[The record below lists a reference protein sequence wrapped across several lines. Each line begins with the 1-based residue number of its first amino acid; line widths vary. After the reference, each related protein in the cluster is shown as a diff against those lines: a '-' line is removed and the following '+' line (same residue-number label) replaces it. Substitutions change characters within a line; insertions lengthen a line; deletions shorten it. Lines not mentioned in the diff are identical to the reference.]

1 MSETKPT
8 VMEQIAAFIV
18 DKRNLLFLMY
28 ILAIVFCFFSM
39 RWVDVENDI
48 TAYLSEDTETRQ
60 GLTVM
65 DKEFVTFGTAKI
77 MISNISYEHAQV
89 IADELKEIQGVTKVE
104 FDHTIDHYK
113 DASALL
119 SLTFEG
125 EEDDPI
131 SMTAMNEVRDRV
143 SSYDTSIS
151 TSIGVNLADQLARE
165 MQIIIVIAAF
175 IIIVVLLFTSKTYGE
190 IPVLIITFIVAAVL
204 NMGTNFLLGKISFI
218 SNSVAV
224 VLQLA
229 LAIDYAIILCHRFSE
244 EHEQLPTREACI
256 IALSKAIPEIS
267 SSSLTTIS
275 GLGAL
280 IFMHFKIGEDL
291 AFVLIKSILLSLLS
305 VFTLMPGLLMLFSK
319 IIDKTSHKNFVPSI
333 NIVGKFVVKTRY
345 IIPPIFLVI
354 LVLAFIFANKCPYVY
369 GTTDLRA
376 ARRNDTQIAA
386 DRIKESFG
394 TDNLVAL
401 IVPSGDYEAEGKL
414 LNKLE
419 SYAQVKSTLGLANT
433 EAIDGY
439 MLTAS
444 LTPRQF
450 AELIDLDYEAA
461 KLLYSAY
468 AVHDEA
474 FGKVVNGLSEYGV
487 PLIDMFMFLYD
498 QVDKGYIT
506 LEDELMDTLED
517 LNNNQLTDAKLQL
530 MSEQYSRMLIYLN
543 LPEESDETFAF
554 LETIHDEAAQ
564 YYEEEVYIVGNS
576 TSNYNL
582 SSTFGMDNIIIS
594 ILSALFVIGIL
605 MFTFKSAGL
614 PVLLILV
621 IQASIWMNFSF
632 PYLQNTSLFFLGY
645 LVVSSIQMGANIDYA
660 IVITSRY
667 MVLKK
672 SMPIKEAIIEAL
684 NQSFPTIITSG
695 AILASAGILIG
706 QITTDGTIASI
717 GVCLGRGTI
726 ISMVLVMFVLPQ
738 ILVLGDSII
747 KRTAFAERKQA
758 PLQKASGKLYVS
770 GRVKGYVSG
779 IVDAD
784 ISGVI
789 TGEVH
794 AMFDSKEIR
803 QEEPANDR
811 KEFECYEK
819 N

>member
-419 SYAQVKSTLGLANT
+419 SYEQVKSTLGLANT

-758 PLQKASGKLYVS
+758 PLQKASRKLYVS

-784 ISGVI
+784 INGVI

>member
-419 SYAQVKSTLGLANT
+419 SYEQVKSTLGLANT

-794 AMFDSKEIR
+794 AMIDSKEIR
-803 QEEPANDR
+803 QEEPANDG

>member
-419 SYAQVKSTLGLANT
+419 SYEQVKSTLGLANT

-506 LEDELMDTLED
+506 LEDALMDTLED

-672 SMPIKEAIIEAL
+672 SLPIKEAIIEAL

-794 AMFDSKEIR
+794 AMIDSKEIR
-803 QEEPANDR
+803 QEEPANDG

>member
-419 SYAQVKSTLGLANT
+419 SYEQVKSTLGLANT

-506 LEDELMDTLED
+506 LEDALMDTLED

-594 ILSALFVIGIL
+594 ILSDLFVIGIL

-794 AMFDSKEIR
+794 AMIDSKEIR
-803 QEEPANDR
+803 QEEPANDG

>member
-65 DKEFVTFGTAKI
+65 DKEFVTFGTANI

-125 EEDDPI
+125 DEDDPI

-517 LNNNQLTDAKLQL
+517 LNNQLTDAKLQL

-576 TSNYNL
+576 TSNYDL

-794 AMFDSKEIR
+794 AMVDSKEIR
-803 QEEPANDR
+803 QEEPANDG

>member
-113 DASALL
+113 YASALL

-419 SYAQVKSTLGLANT
+419 SYEQVKSTLGLANT

-576 TSNYNL
+576 TSNYDL

-794 AMFDSKEIR
+794 AMIDSKEIR
-803 QEEPANDR
+803 QEEPANDG

>member
-8 VMEQIAAFIV
+8 VMEQIATFIV

-77 MISNISYEHAQV
+77 MISNIAYEHAQA

-104 FDHTIDHYK
+104 FDYTADHYK

-131 SMTAMNEVRDRV
+131 IITAMNEVRDRV

-333 NIVGKFVVKTRY
+333 NIVGKFVLKTRY
-345 IIPPIFLVI
+345 IIPPIFLGIVI
-354 LVLAFIFANKCPYVY
+354 LAFIFANKCPYVY

-376 ARRNDTQIAA
+376 ARRNDTQIAE

-401 IVPSGDYEAEGKL
+401 IVPSGDYGAEGKL

-419 SYAQVKSTLGLANT
+419 SYEQVKSTLGLANT

-439 MLTAS
+439 MLTDS

-468 AVHDEA
+468 AVHDEV

-506 LEDELMDTLED
+506 LED
-517 LNNNQLTDAKLQL
+517 LNTQLTDAKLQL

-564 YYEEEVYIVGNS
+564 YYEEEVYLVGNS
-576 TSNYNL
+576 TSNYDL

-594 ILSALFVIGIL
+594 ILSALVVIGIL

-672 SMPIKEAIIEAL
+672 SLPIKEAIIEAL

-770 GRVKGYVSG
+770 GRVKGYVCG

-784 ISGVI
+784 INGVI

>member
-291 AFVLIKSILLSLLS
+291 AVVLIKSILLSLLS

-419 SYAQVKSTLGLANT
+419 SYEQVKSTLGLANT

-758 PLQKASGKLYVS
+758 PLQKASRKLYVS

-784 ISGVI
+784 INGVI

>member
-376 ARRNDTQIAA
+376 ARRNDTQIAE
-386 DRIKESFG
+386 DRIKETFG

-401 IVPSGDYEAEGKL
+401 IVPSGDYGAEGKL

-419 SYAQVKSTLGLANT
+419 SYEQVKSTLGLANT

-439 MLTAS
+439 MLTDS

-794 AMFDSKEIR
+794 AMIDSKEIR
-803 QEEPANDR
+803 QEEPANDG